1 MSFPFLGQLSEA
13 SSSAYHPEMVQLVK
27 ELKERK
33 RKSRIIIKAN
43 EVKWIEKGRQV
54 ARSARLIDPRN
65 GFQNSLVNMG
75 LGEIPPHGR
84 TGKHKHTEAYIYIIK
99 GKGHSIVDEK
109 RYDWEEGDALYIPP
123 DTYHQHFNDGEEPA
137 VYLRVVPGPLLLNLA
152 AVLASLNVSLE
163 GTVEQR
169 ETAPEYKGEAAYF
182 EGQGS
187 PSTHG
192 SGK

>member
-123 DTYHQHFNDGEEPA
+123 DTYHQHFNTGS
-137 VYLRVVPGPLLLNLA
+137 VTVRYLRVVPGILKLNLLNLA
-152 AVLASLNVSLE
+152 ASLNFALPYEISVAEARPGYE
-163 GTVEQR
+163 GP
-169 ETAPEYKGEAAYF
+169 AD
-182 EGQGS
+182 
-187 PSTHG
+187 
-192 SGK
+192 